1 MGTGIPSHNLRSR
14 AFRGTDTRAIFI
26 ELPGKGHLPFG
37 GSDDPRA
44 FAHIEEFLRR
54 SWEGTPSDPEL
65 NRILATVLFTD
76 VVGSTDKA
84 VELGDRNWLALLE
97 RYYATVRLL
106 LARYRGVEVNTLGDG
121 FLARF
126 DGPARAIR
134 CADEIVKAVRGL
146 GIDVRAGLHTGECE
160 LVGRQCRRDRRPH
173 RRPRCRR
180 RRPPG
185 RFSSPRP

>member
-1 MGTGIPSHNLRSR
+1 M
-14 AFRGTDTRAIFI
+14 
-26 ELPGKGHLPFG
+26 
-37 GSDDPRA
+37 
-44 FAHIEEFLRR
+44 
-54 SWEGTPSDPEL
+54 
-65 NRILATVLFTD
+65 LFTD
-76 VVGSTDKA
+76 IVGSTNKA

-160 LVGRQCRRDRRPH
+160 QVGGSIGGIAVQSGPRSLAGGFGEILVSQTVKDIIAGSGIRLEDRGGAVPKGL
-173 RRPRCRR
+173 
-180 RRPPG
+180 PG
-185 RFSSPRP
+185 EWQLYRVAGFAA